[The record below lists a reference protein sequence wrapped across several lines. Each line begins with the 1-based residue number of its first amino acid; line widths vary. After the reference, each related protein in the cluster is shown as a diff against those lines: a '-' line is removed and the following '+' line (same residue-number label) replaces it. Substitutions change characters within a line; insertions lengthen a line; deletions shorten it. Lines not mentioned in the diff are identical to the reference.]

1 MSTDHVTQDV
11 VRVGQEL
18 VVKTVSKMYIA
29 EHLNQIK
36 FRRFKHKYKL
46 SASLFF
52 LACVSGNFGED
63 CKSICG
69 KCLIKD
75 DCYHTNGTCL
85 NGCGRGYQGPLCKTR
100 KYINM
105 KKDFF
110 YLIKTLY
117 QKTLQNTNQSI
128 PLGWVVTRSYLPLI
142 SVNTQNNACIFVV

>member
-18 VVKTVSKMYIA
+18 VVKNVSKMYIA

-36 FRRFKHKYKL
+36 FRRFKHKYKV
-46 SASLFF
+46 SALLFF

-69 KCLIKD
+69 KCLVKD
-75 DCYHTNGTCL
+75 DCFHTNGTCL
-85 NGCGRGYQGPLCKTR
+85 NGCSRGYQGPLCKTR
-100 KYINM
+100 KYIIM
-105 KKDFF
+105 KQDFF

-117 QKTLQNTNQSI
+117 QRLCKKQI
-128 PLGWVVTRSYLPLI
+128 KIFYIRLGCDTKLFAATDI
-142 SVNTQNNACIFVV
+142 SKYTE